1 MKVLPPQALAMSSV
15 SGKRE
20 NTDGWRQLCSEVF
33 ANGRAMGM
41 LHQPDLVL
49 LPGRL
54 PVVITGAFTDRLGL
68 D

>member
-33 ANGRAMGM
+33 ANGRAMRYGSNCLYSDM
-41 LHQPDLVL
+41 PSNI
-49 LPGRL
+49 P
-54 PVVITGAFTDRLGL
+54 A
-68 D
+68 